1 MTLFHLIPREVRP
14 MIGEIDIFG
23 VFVPAVLVLML
34 VAYLLNLAIRT
45 VLTRVGFYRFVWHRS
60 IFDLGIYVLVLGA
73 VVVLSH
79 RFMT

>member
-1 MTLFHLIPREVRP
+1 

-34 VAYLLNLAIRT
+34 VAYLLNIVIRA
-45 VLTRVGFYRFVWHRS
+45 VLTRIGFYRFVWHRS

>member
-1 MTLFHLIPREVRP
+1 

-34 VAYLLNLAIRT
+34 IAYLINLVIRR
-45 VLTRVGFYRFVWHRS
+45 VLTRIGFYRFVWHRS
-60 IFDLGIYVLVLGA
+60 IFDLGIYVLVLGT